1 MNNET
6 LKKLQRIET
15 SILIDIAKLCDE
27 ESITYYLSS
36 GTLIG
41 AVRHHGFIPWDDDID
56 IAMPY
61 SDYKK
66 FLLIGQKKLGSKY
79 FLQTFETDANY
90 SNNFAR
96 VRLNGTTLMRP
107 EHSNVHMHQGI
118 WVDIFPIIEIGKGI
132 EYKVKRNLLDLMRFM
147 QRDEFLEDYKK
158 YKGAYQVLKLFYK
171 IDRKRRI
178 KWHGKL
184 MDWMGSAKNK
194 DHCTEVWMVRR
205 IIYPIS
211 VIEGEAQ
218 KLEFEGHMLS
228 VFPDYDTVLKIG
240 YGDYMQLPPVEKRL
254 NHGDNLIV
262 DFDKDYSEYIGKVR
276 HGTNSQN
283 S

>member
-1 MNNET
+1 MDNET
-6 LKKLQRIET
+6 LKRLQAIET
-15 SILIDIAKLCDE
+15 SILVDIAKVCNE

-61 SDYKK
+61 SDYIK
-66 FLLIGQKKLGSKY
+66 FLQIGQDKLGSKY
-79 FLQTFETDANY
+79 FLQTFETDENY

-96 VRLNGTTLMRP
+96 VRLNGTTQMRP

-132 EYKVKRNLLDLMRFM
+132 EYKFKRKLLDLMRLM
-147 QRDEFLEDYKK
+147 QRDVFLEDYKK
-158 YKGAYQVLKLFYK
+158 YKGTYQILKLFYK
-171 IDRKRRI
+171 IDKRKRI
-178 KWHGKL
+178 KWHANL
-184 MDWMGSAKNK
+184 MNWMGRAKNK
-194 DHCTEVWMVRR
+194 DYCTEVWMVRR

-211 VIEGEAQ
+211 VIQGETK
-218 KLEFEGHMLS
+218 KLEFDGYMFS
-228 VFPDYDTVLKIG
+228 VFPDYDTVLRIG
-240 YGDYMQLPPVEKRL
+240 YGDYMQLPPVEKRY

-262 DFDKDYSEYIGKVR
+262 DFEKDYSEYIGKVR
-276 HGTNSQN
+276 Q
-283 S
+283 